1 MAIPLSQDMI
11 DFLKTLILGEFQ
23 DNKQQSSIAILLR
36 GLIGVIPGVDQVLD
50 AQDTIALIVRFNQ
63 KNWQLSQDDYADL
76 AFTAFGWI
84 PELGSVFKGVL
95 KPIWKQSKGNKG
107 VQNGIRMLENALK
120 GKQGAVISKI
130 RSYVRNT
137 AQWTQWAN
145 IAITEC
151 NIRLTA
157 YIEMLQ
163 IILRG
168 HINFKPVA
176 DWKWTHTQFNFP
188 AWLIK
193 MAREQIAPAQKL
205 KQILAKAITEGVE
218 SIRYFLETLLG
229 EHANLVMAAVNGAA
243 NHTNHNKNGRP
254 HAVHN
259 ANQQVGNK
267 RKHSEKN
274 TSSTQSKET
283 SNSKPYKNDNVRHD
297 RHPKMTKGQN
307 DDKLVQNTATN
318 SGRRAVAVQ
327 KTKGAVEQ
335 ISNKITG
342 LIGEHMADYWMLE
355 QVGGK
360 ARHDHGGTAEGS
372 CYKMNFGGR
381 LYQLHQPSAN
391 PKGIDSLWKVNGKI
405 GGKPYCILEAKASA
419 TALTRPLGKLLTDG
433 RDKTERRTQNNQHQV
448 QMSHTWC
455 ESRLRNL
462 GLNLQVR
469 TDYSR
474 RVVFF
479 GINDIATH
487 TKAYA
492 KIVEA
497 VAQPEK
503 RQYLP
508 RIMMEHTEHK
518 PGRIF
523 TDEDIEVWVK
533 RRIGEKRTESSNKV
547 GRRKKQK
554 P

>member
-1 MAIPLSQDMI
+1 MAIPSSQDMI

-23 DNKQQSSIAILLR
+23 DNKQQHSIAILLR
-36 GLIGVIPGVDQVLD
+36 GVVGIIPGVDQVLD

-95 KPIWKQSKGNKG
+95 KPIWKQSKGSKG
-107 VQNGIRMLENALK
+107 VQNGIKMLERALK
-120 GKQGAVISKI
+120 GEHGAVISKI

-145 IAITEC
+145 IAITKC
-151 NIRLTA
+151 NILLTA

-163 IILRG
+163 TISRG
-168 HINFKPVA
+168 YITFKPVA
-176 DWKWTHTQFNFP
+176 DWKWTHTRFNFP

-193 MAREQIAPAQKL
+193 TALEQIAPAQKF
-205 KQILAKAITEGVE
+205 KQILAKAIREGAE
-218 SIRYFLETLLG
+218 SIRYFMQTLLG

-283 SNSKPYKNDNVRHD
+283 SNSKPYKNDSVRHD

-307 DDKLVQNTATN
+307 NDDKLVQNTATN
-318 SGRRAVAVQ
+318 SGGRAVAVQ

-372 CYKMNFGGR
+372 CYKMNFEGR

-419 TALTRPLGKLLTDG
+419 TATTRSIGSLLTDG

-448 QMSHTWC
+448 QMSVYWC
-455 ESRLRNL
+455 NQRLDGRHKQVL
-462 GLNLQVR
+462 GH
-469 TDYSR
+469 YSR

-479 GINDIATH
+479 GINDIVAH
-487 TKAYA
+487 VAAYTK
-492 KIVEA
+492 IIEA
-497 VAQPEK
+497 MAQTEK
-503 RQYLP
+503 GQHLP
-508 RIMMEHTEHK
+508 RIMMEHIEHR

-523 TDEDIEVWVK
+523 TDEDIEAWVK
-533 RRIGEKRTESSNKV
+533 TRITKSARNSKGSSKKR
-547 GRRKKQK
+547 KQQI
-554 P
+554 

>member
-1 MAIPLSQDMI
+1 MAIPSSQDMI

-23 DNKQQSSIAILLR
+23 DDKQQNSIAILLR
-36 GLIGVIPGVDQVLD
+36 GVVGVIPGVDQILD
-50 AQDTIALIVRFNQ
+50 AQDTIALIFRFNQ
-63 KNWQLSQDDYADL
+63 KNWKLSQDDYADL
-76 AFTAFGWI
+76 VFATFGWV
-84 PELGSVFKGVL
+84 PGLGSAFKGVL
-95 KPIWKQSKGNKG
+95 KPIWKQGKGSKG
-107 VQNGIRMLENALK
+107 VQNGIRMLESALK

-130 RSYVRNT
+130 RSYVKNT

-163 IILRG
+163 IISRG

-274 TSSTQSKET
+274 ASSTQSKAT

-307 DDKLVQNTATN
+307 NGKPVQNTATN
-318 SGRRAVAVQ
+318 SGRRATGVQ
-327 KTKGAVEQ
+327 RTKRVIES
-335 ISNKITG
+335 IETKITG
-342 LIGEHMADYWMLE
+342 LIGEHMADYWMLG
-355 QVGGK
+355 QVGGT
-360 ARHDHGGTAEGS
+360 ARHDHGEKADGS
-372 CYKMNFGGR
+372 CYKINFGGR

-405 GGKPYCILEAKASA
+405 GGKPYCILEAKASS
-419 TALTRPLGKLLTDG
+419 TALTRSIGSLLTDG
-433 RDKTERRTQNNQHQV
+433 RDKTERRTRTETNQHQL
-448 QMSHTWC
+448 QMSRDWC
-455 ESRLRNL
+455 DERLKKVHKEALRH
-462 GLNLQVR
+462 
-469 TDYSR
+469 YSR

-479 GINDIATH
+479 GVNDIAVH
-487 TKAYA
+487 ASAYTK
-492 KIVEA
+492 IIETIR
-497 VAQPEK
+497 QPEK
-503 RQYLP
+503 RQNLS
-508 RIMMEHTEHK
+508 RIMMEHAGHR
-518 PGRIF
+518 PDRIF
-523 TDEDIEVWVK
+523 TDEDIEAWVR
-533 RRIGEKRTESSNKV
+533 RRIGEKTTRSSNKV
-547 GRRKKQK
+547 GRKKK
-554 P
+554 KKL

>member
-1 MAIPLSQDMI
+1 MAIPSSQDMI

-23 DNKQQSSIAILLR
+23 DDKQQNSIAILLR
-36 GLIGVIPGVDQVLD
+36 GVVGVIPGVDQILD
-50 AQDTIALIVRFNQ
+50 AQDTIALIFRFNQ
-63 KNWQLSQDDYADL
+63 KNWKLSQDDYADL
-76 AFTAFGWI
+76 VFATFGWV
-84 PELGSVFKGVL
+84 PGLGSAFKGVL
-95 KPIWKQSKGNKG
+95 KPIWKQGKGSKG
-107 VQNGIRMLENALK
+107 VQNGIRMLESALK

-130 RSYVRNT
+130 RSYVKNT

-163 IILRG
+163 IISRG

-274 TSSTQSKET
+274 TSSTQSKAT
-283 SNSKPYKNDNVRHD
+283 SNSKPYKNDSVRHD

-307 DDKLVQNTATN
+307 NGKPVQNAATN
-318 SGRRAVAVQ
+318 SGRRAAAVQ
-327 KTKGAVEQ
+327 KTKEQ
-335 ISNKITG
+335 IDNKMTG

-360 ARHDHGGTAEGS
+360 ARHDYGGGVEGS

-381 LYQLHQPSAN
+381 LYQLHQPAAN

-419 TALTRPLGKLLTDG
+419 TATTRSISSLLTDG
-433 RDKTERRTQNNQHQV
+433 RDKEERRTQNNQHQV
-448 QMSHTWC
+448 QMSHEWC
-455 ESRLRNL
+455 NLKLRQLHFNHII
-462 GLNLQVR
+462 GY
-469 TDYSR
+469 YSR

-479 GINDIATH
+479 GINDIAAH
-487 TKAYA
+487 EAAYT
-492 KIVEA
+492 KIVGA
-497 VAQPEK
+497 IAQPEN
-503 RQYLP
+503 RQHLP

-523 TDEDIEVWVK
+523 TDEDIETWV
-533 RRIGEKRTESSNKV
+533 RRRTTKPSRNSRSSRQ
-547 GRRKKQK
+547 RR
-554 P
+554 

>member
-1 MAIPLSQDMI
+1 MAIPSSQDMI

-23 DNKQQSSIAILLR
+23 DNKQQHSIAILLR
-36 GLIGVIPGVDQVLD
+36 GVVGIIPGVDQVLD

-95 KPIWKQSKGNKG
+95 KPIWKQSKGSKG
-107 VQNGIRMLENALK
+107 VQNGIKMLERALK
-120 GKQGAVISKI
+120 GEHGAVISKI

-145 IAITEC
+145 IAITKC
-151 NIRLTA
+151 NILLTA

-163 IILRG
+163 TISRG
-168 HINFKPVA
+168 YITFKPVA
-176 DWKWTHTQFNFP
+176 DWKWTHTRFNFP

-193 MAREQIAPAQKL
+193 TALEQIAPAQKF
-205 KQILAKAITEGVE
+205 KQILAKAIREGAE
-218 SIRYFLETLLG
+218 SIRYFMQTLLG

-283 SNSKPYKNDNVRHD
+283 SNSKPYKNDSVRHD

-307 DDKLVQNTATN
+307 NDDKLVQNTATN
-318 SGRRAVAVQ
+318 SSRRAVAVQ

-372 CYKMNFGGR
+372 CYKMNFEGR

-448 QMSHTWC
+448 QMSNNWC
-455 ESRLRNL
+455 NL
-462 GLNLQVR
+462 KLQQLHFANVIGY
-469 TDYSR
+469 YSR

-479 GINDIATH
+479 GINDIAAH
-487 TKAYA
+487 EAAYT
-492 KIVEA
+492 KIVGA
-497 VAQPEK
+497 IAQPEN
-503 RQYLP
+503 RQHLP

-523 TDEDIEVWVK
+523 TDEDIETWVR
-533 RRIGEKRTESSNKV
+533 RRIGEKTTRSSDKV
-547 GRRKKQK
+547 GRKKK
-554 P
+554 KKL

>member
-1 MAIPLSQDMI
+1 MMAIPSSQDMI

-23 DNKQQSSIAILLR
+23 DDKKQNSIAILLR
-36 GLIGVIPGVDQVLD
+36 GVVGVIPGVDQILD
-50 AQDTIALIVRFNQ
+50 AQDTIALIFRFNQ
-63 KNWQLSQDDYADL
+63 KNWKLSQDDYADL
-76 AFTAFGWI
+76 VFATFGWV
-84 PELGSVFKGVL
+84 PGLGSAFKGVL
-95 KPIWKQSKGNKG
+95 KPIWKQGKGSKG
-107 VQNGIRMLENALK
+107 VQNGIRMLESALK

-130 RSYVRNT
+130 RSYVKNT

-163 IILRG
+163 IISRG

-193 MAREQIAPAQKL
+193 MAQEQIAPAQKL

-274 TSSTQSKET
+274 ASSTQSKAT

-307 DDKLVQNTATN
+307 NGKPVQNTATN
-318 SGRRAVAVQ
+318 SGRRATAVQ
-327 KTKGAVEQ
+327 KTKEQ
-335 ISNKITG
+335 IDNKITG

-372 CYKMNFGGR
+372 CYKMNFEGR

-419 TALTRPLGKLLTDG
+419 TATTRSIGSLLTDG

-448 QMSHTWC
+448 QMSVYWC
-455 ESRLRNL
+455 NQRLDGRHKQVL
-462 GLNLQVR
+462 GH
-469 TDYSR
+469 YSR

-479 GINDIATH
+479 GINDIVAH
-487 TKAYA
+487 VAAYTK
-492 KIVEA
+492 IIEA
-497 VAQPEK
+497 MAQTEK
-503 RQYLP
+503 GQHLP
-508 RIMMEHTEHK
+508 RIMMEHIEHR

-523 TDEDIEVWVK
+523 TDEDIEAWVK
-533 RRIGEKRTESSNKV
+533 TRITKSARNSKGSSKKR
-547 GRRKKQK
+547 KQQI
-554 P
+554 

>member
-1 MAIPLSQDMI
+1 MMAIPSSQDMI

-120 GKQGAVISKI
+120 GKHGAVISKI

-145 IAITEC
+145 IAITKC
-151 NIRLTA
+151 NILLTV

-163 IILRG
+163 IISRG
-168 HINFKPVA
+168 HITFKPVA

-193 MAREQIAPAQKL
+193 TAREQIAPAQKL
-205 KQILAKAITEGVE
+205 KQILAKAITEGAE
-218 SIRYFLETLLG
+218 SIRYFMETLLG

-283 SNSKPYKNDNVRHD
+283 SNSKPYKNDSVRHD

-307 DDKLVQNTATN
+307 NGKPVQNTATN
-318 SGRRAVAVQ
+318 SGRRAAAVQ
-327 KTKGAVEQ
+327 KTKEQ
-335 ISNKITG
+335 IDNKITG

-360 ARHDHGGTAEGS
+360 ARHDHGGRVEGS

-381 LYQLHQPSAN
+381 LYQLHQPAAN

-419 TALTRPLGKLLTDG
+419 TLTTRSISSLLTDG
-433 RDKTERRTQNNQHQV
+433 RDKKERRTRNNQHQV
-448 QMSHTWC
+448 QMSHEWC
-455 ESRLRNL
+455 NLKLRQLHFNHII
-462 GLNLQVR
+462 GY
-469 TDYSR
+469 YSR

-479 GINDIATH
+479 GINDIAAH
-487 TKAYA
+487 EAAYT
-492 KIVEA
+492 KIVGA
-497 VAQPEK
+497 IAQPEN
-503 RQYLP
+503 RQHLP
-508 RIMMEHTEHK
+508 RIMMEHTKHK
-518 PGRIF
+518 PARIF
-523 TDEDIEVWVK
+523 TDEDIETLVS
-533 RRIGEKRTESSNKV
+533 RRIGEKTTRSSDEI
-547 GRRKKQK
+547 GRKKK
-554 P
+554 KKL